1 MRRLNER
8 GEGAKRGTKHT
19 ASNKQ
24 GESLDRVSMSSLL
37 SLQPVQCLPTDL
49 ARLHGRLTVLGQILT
64 RGRVV
69 VDTETHL
76 AGTGA
81 HERVGKDEVGDQV
94 ATSIVRGLL
103 SAGSGAEAE
112 SGQNGTGRS
121 VSSILLRQYNIQR
134 ASSITYDMVAIVCYA
149 A

>member
-1 MRRLNER
+1 
-8 GEGAKRGTKHT
+8 
-19 ASNKQ
+19 
-24 GESLDRVSMSSLL
+24 MSCLL

-112 SGQNGTGRS
+112 SGQNGTAS
-121 VSSILLRQYNIQR
+121 VG
-134 ASSITYDMVAIVCYA
+134 
-149 A
+149 

>member
-1 MRRLNER
+1 MRR
-8 GEGAKRGTKHT
+8 
-19 ASNKQ
+19 
-24 GESLDRVSMSSLL
+24 LL

-49 ARLHGRLTVLGQILT
+49 ARLHGRLAILGQILT

-81 HERVGKDEVGDQV
+81 HKRVSKDKVGDQV
-94 ATSIVRGLL
+94 ASSMVRGLL

-112 SGQNGTGRS
+112 SGQNGTAS
-121 VSSILLRQYNIQR
+121 VG
-134 ASSITYDMVAIVCYA
+134 
-149 A
+149 